1 MTWLALPAIVAIL
14 LLPGLAGAQNPLRA
28 PDPRAEAFTAP
39 PYPSKFVEVD
49 GVLMHYVESGIGDP
63 VLFLHGN
70 PTSSYLWRNVMPH
83 VEPLGRMIALDL
95 PGFGQ
100 SGPSPTGYTLQDQQ
114 RYVDDFI
121 AALRLENLTLVM
133 HDWGSVLG
141 LDYAMRN
148 ERNVKAVVFME
159 SILPPRFPLASYDD
173 MGPAGDLFRRFRDPV
188 EGRKLLI
195 TDNMFIEG
203 LLANGAIT
211 RELTEAEIEAYR
223 QPFIDPADREPIFVW
238 PSELP
243 IAGKPARNV
252 EVVTRIGEWLKTS
265 DTPKLLLYAS
275 PGALVPPWAAEWMA
289 DNYRNIEVIFVG
301 YGSHYIQEDD
311 PETIGRNIV
320 NWHQRHFH

>member
-1 MTWLALPAIVAIL
+1 
-14 LLPGLAGAQNPLRA
+14 
-28 PDPRAEAFTAP
+28 
-39 PYPSKFVEVD
+39 
-49 GVLMHYVESGIGDP
+49 
-63 VLFLHGN
+63 
-70 PTSSYLWRNVMPH
+70 
-83 VEPLGRMIALDL
+83 
-95 PGFGQ
+95 
-100 SGPSPTGYTLQDQQ
+100 
-114 RYVDDFI
+114 
-121 AALRLENLTLVM
+121 
-133 HDWGSVLG
+133 
-141 LDYAMRN
+141 
-148 ERNVKAVVFME
+148 
-159 SILPPRFPLASYDD
+159 

-223 QPFIDPADREPIFVW
+223 QPIIDPADREPIFVW